1 MQKISKNNFHDIMS
15 ITLPA
20 AAEKLLLLFTGMVSM
35 IIVGRQNSDILV
47 AVSTCNTIYGIV
59 QAVFMGLSLGATI
72 HIARQ
77 FAARDTKKAES
88 TMFHIILINTF
99 IGVLF
104 SLLLFFGGHEIIRLL
119 FSRIDAKTVDL
130 MVLFLKI
137 TLLSIP
143 FIGIDCA
150 ISASLRGTGDARLPL
165 ELTIIV
171 NIINIIVGYT
181 AVHIFDMG
189 IYGAAAAFLIS
200 RSFGG
205 IVRLVLVMSRRA
217 KTELK
222 LNSVHKISFARI
234 KMIFSLGGI
243 TMLEQFMLQVGFLGM
258 QVITSHIGKEA
269 IGAYQVANS
278 TINLVYSVTFG
289 FETAA
294 VTLVGAHL
302 GKGERKEAK
311 STAYNILY
319 LAEGFT
325 CVIGVI
331 LYVFSSEFM
340 HLFSTD
346 ASLLTEGVYIL
357 HILILFIPVTSMF
370 QGISGT
376 LKTGGRAVV
385 VLVLNIIGPWLIR
398 IPLSYVLCVTLNMG
412 VNGLMG
418 GLFADYFVRAL
429 CYYINFKREKWLM
442 AKVDC

>member
-1 MQKISKNNFHDIMS
+1 
-15 ITLPA
+15 
-20 AAEKLLLLFTGMVSM
+20 
-35 IIVGRQNSDILV
+35 
-47 AVSTCNTIYGIV
+47 
-59 QAVFMGLSLGATI
+59 
-72 HIARQ
+72 
-77 FAARDTKKAES
+77 
-88 TMFHIILINTF
+88 
-99 IGVLF
+99 
-104 SLLLFFGGHEIIRLL
+104 
-119 FSRIDAKTVDL
+119 
-130 MVLFLKI
+130 
-137 TLLSIP
+137 
-143 FIGIDCA
+143 
-150 ISASLRGTGDARLPL
+150 
-165 ELTIIV
+165 
-171 NIINIIVGYT
+171 
-181 AVHIFDMG
+181 
-189 IYGAAAAFLIS
+189 
-200 RSFGG
+200 
-205 IVRLVLVMSRRA
+205 
-217 KTELK
+217 
-222 LNSVHKISFARI
+222 
-234 KMIFSLGGI
+234 MIFSLGGI